1 MKRLL
6 EIACL
11 AIFAS
16 GLGTSIRA
24 EDETAK
30 ATVDKAI
37 KALGGEE
44 KLAKVEAFTWK
55 SKGKFIINGSDN
67 NFSSHVTVQG
77 FDQYRSEFEGEFNG
91 STVKGVTV
99 LKGAK
104 GWRKFGDQLVEMNDD
119 QVANEKRSIYL
130 MLIPTTLVALKD
142 KKFEIGTASQEKV
155 GKKPAIG
162 IKGKGPDGK
171 DFTIYFDKESGVPVK
186 LVAKMTGLMGE
197 EFTMETSYAGYK
209 DFDGIQKAT
218 KIESHRDGEKFLDAE
233 ITEFK
238 IVDKVEASTFEEP
251 K

>member
-6 EIACL
+6 CIAFL
-11 AIFAS
+11 AILAS
-16 GLGTSIRA
+16 GLGTSIQA
-24 EDETAK
+24 DDEIAK
-30 ATVDKAI
+30 ATLDKAI

-44 KLAKVEAFTWK
+44 KLAKAEAFTWK

-67 NFSSHVTVQG
+67 NFKSHVTVQG

-99 LKGAK
+99 LKGGK
-104 GWRKFGDQLVEMNDD
+104 GWRKFGELMEMNED

-130 MLIPTTLVALKD
+130 MIIPTTLVALKD
-142 KKFEIGTASQEKV
+142 KKFEIGTASEEKV
-155 GKKPAIG
+155 GDKQAVG
-162 IKGKGPDGK
+162 VKGKGPDGK

-186 LVAKMTGLMGE
+186 LVAKMTGFMGE
-197 EFTMETSYAGYK
+197 EFTLETSFANYK

-218 KIESHRDGEKFLDAE
+218 KIESKRDGEKFLDAE
-233 ITEFK
+233 LTEFK
-238 IVDKVEASTFEEP
+238 IVDKVDASTFDEP